1 MIHKSNLAPSLL
13 MAILAVLPVAFSGCA
28 TTSGPEGSVVL
39 IDGRKLGKK
48 IEVDELKFAT
58 TETGTQKVWTTIHNK
73 TKAPLALE
81 ARAVFRGEKGE
92 PVEPE
97 SGWTQVFVQPRTSAS
112 FDGLSMSTKAKQAI
126 VEIRVGNLV
135 GNL

>member
-1 MIHKSNLAPSLL
+1 MTRMIHKSNLARTILL
-13 MAILAVLPVAFSGCA
+13 AILAAVPVAFSGCA
-28 TTSGPEGSVVL
+28 TTKGPEGSIVF
-39 IDGRKLGKK
+39 IDGSKLSKK
-48 IEVDELKFAT
+48 IEVDGLKFTT

-81 ARAVFRGEKGE
+81 ARALFRGEKGE

-97 SGWTQVFVQPRTSAS
+97 SGWTQVFVQPRTSVA

-126 VEIRVGNLV
+126 LEVRVGNL
-135 GNL
+135 